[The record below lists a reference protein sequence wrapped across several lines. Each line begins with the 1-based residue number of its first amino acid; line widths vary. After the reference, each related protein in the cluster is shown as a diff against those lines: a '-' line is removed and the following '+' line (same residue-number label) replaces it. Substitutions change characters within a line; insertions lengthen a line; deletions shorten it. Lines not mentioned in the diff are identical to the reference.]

1 MLMLGGVDCC
11 IVADD
16 EDEDRERL
24 EEGHVGTLLLLLQL
38 LADLLLVDIY
48 VKLIYDISF
57 SLLGAKCCLSLSLQR
72 K

>member
-1 MLMLGGVDCC
+1 MLGGVDYC

-24 EEGHVGTLLLLLQL
+24 EEGHVGSLLLLHQL

-48 VKLIYDISF
+48 VKLIHDISF
-57 SLLGAKCCLSLSLQR
+57 SLLHGAKCFLSLSLQC